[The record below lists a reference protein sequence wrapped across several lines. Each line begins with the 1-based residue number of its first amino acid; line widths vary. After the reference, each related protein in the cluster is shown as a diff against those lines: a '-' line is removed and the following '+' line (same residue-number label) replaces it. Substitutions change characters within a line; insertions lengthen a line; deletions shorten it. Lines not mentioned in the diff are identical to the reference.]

1 MSWYVNARVVSR
13 KGQDGHWEVSHD
25 SWNYNIKNLFEGGIG
40 RSVVDYLCECDIPD
54 EVKAVFEG
62 HDKKSE
68 SEDSFEYNST
78 WYFYDLNGLYNAKA
92 SAERDLAKKREVLAN
107 VEEKINSLEYMKLS
121 DDEKSNVGEVYE
133 SAKYDYDET
142 ESIYESIIKLV
153 GLAEFSEACNGVY
166 VGLRAE

>member
-1 MSWYVNARVVSR
+1 MSWYVNARVVS
-13 KGQDGHWEVSHD
+13 QDENKQWKVSHD

-40 RSVVDYLCECDIPD
+40 RSVVDYLRECDIPA

-68 SEDSFEYNST
+68 NKDGFEYNST

-92 SAERDLAKKREVLAN
+92 SVERDLAKKREVLAN
-107 VEEKINSLEYMKLS
+107 VEEKINTLEYMKLS

-153 GLAEFSEACNGVY
+153 GLAEFSEAYNGVY